1 MFFYFIFFYFWL
13 FFLFF
18 FFFKRFDSVPSALHQ
33 DSSLGL
39 NPGESRMYPSL
50 SELTGGDVEG
60 TAGVWSAWAG
70 FGPLFTNGTPVAWR
84 PRNSV
89 PPGLTLSLNSRW
101 MNLCFLFHQ
110 TQPRSPRSEDSTRHL
125 TAPKSLLDD
134 VWFVLNL
141 DFNVD
146 FTWVSFASLWCVLYG
161 DHFRGQMD
169 KLL

>member
-1 MFFYFIFFYFWL
+1 MSHCLNQNVFLTFWL
-13 FFLFF
+13 
-18 FFFKRFDSVPSALHQ
+18 DSNTSALHQ

-50 SELTGGDVEG
+50 SELM
-60 TAGVWSAWAG
+60 GVMRKELQEFNQS
-70 FGPLFTNGTPVAWR
+70 
-84 PRNSV
+84 
-89 PPGLTLSLNSRW
+89 GLVLALSSLMGLQLIMDSCLAAPEQCTTRSDPCLNSRW
-101 MNLCFLFHQ
+101 MDLCFLFHQ
-110 TQPRSPRSEDSTRHL
+110 TQPGSPRSEDSTRHL
-125 TAPKSLLDD
+125 TALKSLLDD

-161 DHFRGQMD
+161 DHFRGQLD